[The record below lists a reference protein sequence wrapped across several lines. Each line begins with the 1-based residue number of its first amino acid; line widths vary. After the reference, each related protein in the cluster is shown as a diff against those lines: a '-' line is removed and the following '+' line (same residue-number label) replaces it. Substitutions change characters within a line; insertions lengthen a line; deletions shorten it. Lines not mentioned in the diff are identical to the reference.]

1 MIGTY
6 WLAKEGFESSVED
19 QGSFKDVIIFP
30 QGKITNS
37 LKEIKDKYENI
48 VFLGSK
54 KTLIYLK
61 KFMEMNRLTREQLN

>member
-6 WLAKEGFESSVED
+6 WLAKEGFESSSED
-19 QGSFKDVIIFP
+19 QGSFKDVIIFT

-37 LKEIKDKYENI
+37 LKEIKEKYENI

-54 KTLIYLK
+54 KKL
-61 KFMEMNRLTREQLN
+61 